1 MFSKYSSSK
10 SCLTVNI
17 KARKSKDSTS
27 QSNFEPIRHLPTFST
42 PASVTM
48 SNKQDA
54 FVCILN
60 PTSLPSLSASDA
72 EIGGLDVKRL
82 WTSARTA
89 GANKALESRVVYG
102 ASGEVAALVSVG
114 NLDKEATTNA
124 ERREVVRK
132 AAGKGVNLL
141 KDLGAASLTNVG
153 VALVGV
159 EEDAHAA
166 GENGDDT
173 LFNFQTAHLSL

>member
-1 MFSKYSSSK
+1 
-10 SCLTVNI
+10 
-17 KARKSKDSTS
+17 
-27 QSNFEPIRHLPTFST
+27 
-42 PASVTM
+42 M

-102 ASGEVAALVSVG
+102 ASGEVAALVSVV
-114 NLDKEATTNA
+114 NLDKEATTDA

-166 GENGDDT
+166 GENGDDA